1 MDNGKQFD
9 CATFRQ
15 FCTQLGT
22 SLCFASVYHPQSNSM
37 VERANGIIFTGI
49 KKNLTELLKG
59 KWAYELP
66 RVIWS
71 HNTTESRATKFTP
84 FKVLYG
90 EEAVTPKEIKLKSW
104 RTIEGAAEMKDE
116 DMKPTVDTIEVGKMQ
131 AAINHGKYQDE
142 M

>member
-1 MDNGKQFD
+1 MASNLTAQPSDNSVLSWAQVY
-9 CATFRQ
+9 A
-15 FCTQLGT
+15 
-22 SLCFASVYHPQSNSM
+22 FASVYHPQSNGM

-49 KKNLTELLKG
+49 KKNITELLKG